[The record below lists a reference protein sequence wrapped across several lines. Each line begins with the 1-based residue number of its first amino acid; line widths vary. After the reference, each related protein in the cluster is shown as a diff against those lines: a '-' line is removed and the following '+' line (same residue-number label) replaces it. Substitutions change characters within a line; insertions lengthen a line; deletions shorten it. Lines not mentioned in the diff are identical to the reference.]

1 MGVVTGDF
9 LFVGD
14 VGRPDL
20 LEKAARV
27 AGASES
33 SAKAQFASVQ
43 RFRSMPDHL
52 QVWPGHGAGSA
63 CGKAMSAVPQSTIG
77 YEKLFNWAFQIPDEA
92 EFVRQ
97 VLSGQPDPPRYF
109 GEMKRL
115 NKLGPAIL
123 GGLRRPARLPETRL
137 RPLLREGALV
147 VDLRTAADFA
157 GGHAPGSINIPL
169 NRSFTAW
176 AGWLLPY
183 DKDFYLIVDE
193 STTAAVDAAVRDLA
207 LIGLD
212 RIGGYFGSEALA
224 AWKETEG
231 PLATVPQVGV
241 EVLAGPRDGRVVLDV
256 RDDSEWAGG
265 HVPGATHIPLG
276 RLPDRLDEIPRDRE
290 IVVHCQ
296 GGSRSAI
303 AASLLL
309 AGGFTRLANLT
320 PGYAGWLSAG
330 MPVERSSTP

>member
-1 MGVVTGDF
+1 
-9 LFVGD
+9 
-14 VGRPDL
+14 
-20 LEKAARV
+20 
-27 AGASES
+27 
-33 SAKAQFASVQ
+33 
-43 RFRSMPDHL
+43 
-52 QVWPGHGAGSA
+52 
-63 CGKAMSAVPQSTIG
+63 
-77 YEKLFNWAFQIPDEA
+77 
-92 EFVRQ
+92 
-97 VLSGQPDPPRYF
+97 
-109 GEMKRL
+109 
-115 NKLGPAIL
+115 
-123 GGLRRPARLPETRL
+123 
-137 RPLLREGALV
+137 
-147 VDLRTAADFA
+147 VDLRTAPDFA
-157 GGHAPGSINIPL
+157 AGHAPGSINIPL
-169 NRSFTAW
+169 NRAFTGW

-193 STTAAVDAAVRDLA
+193 STTATVDAAVRDLA

-212 RIGGYFGSEALA
+212 RIGGFFGSEALA
-224 AWKETEG
+224 AWKENEG

-241 EVLAGPRDGRVVLDV
+241 EVLAGPRDGRLVLDV